1 MKIISVF
8 DKKFIQRL
16 KIIFHR
22 LYSKIFSNF
31 AFIYKLNFMCGTC
44 GCNNHEHPH
53 DHEHEGHHHHHHDES
68 RVIALEQDILQRNNL
83 LAERN
88 RGYFEAKN
96 ILCLNLVSSPGSGKT
111 TLLEETI
118 RRLKE
123 KKAIYVIEGDQ
134 QTSNDADRIAAL
146 GVPVFQVNTGTGC
159 HLEASMINHALKHLN
174 PSDNSILF
182 IENVGNLVCPAMFDL
197 GEAKKVVIVST
208 TEGDDK
214 PLKYPHMFQEAN
226 VCIINKIDLSP
237 YLNTNV
243 KALRENCLKV
253 NHHLQIFEVSALKN
267 TGMENWFEWLI
278 DKKLS

>member
-1 MKIISVF
+1 
-8 DKKFIQRL
+8 
-16 KIIFHR
+16 
-22 LYSKIFSNF
+22 
-31 AFIYKLNFMCGTC
+31 MCGTC
-44 GCNNHEHPH
+44 GCNNHEHHH
-53 DHEHEGHHHHHHDES
+53 DHEHEGHHHHHHEES
-68 RVIALEQDILQRNNL
+68 QVIVMEQDILQRNNL

-96 ILCLNLVSSPGSGKT
+96 IFCLNLMSSPGSGKT

-118 RRLKE
+118 KRLKGE
-123 KKAIYVIEGDQ
+123 KAIYVIEGDQ

-174 PSDNSILF
+174 PTDHSILF
-182 IENVGNLVCPAMFDL
+182 IENVGNLVCPALFDL

-214 PLKYPHMFQEAN
+214 PLKYPQMFQAAN
-226 VCIINKIDLSP
+226 ICIINKIDLSP
-237 YLNTNV
+237 YLNTDVNT
-243 KALRENCLKV
+243 LHENCLKV

-267 TGMENWFEWLI
+267 TGMDAWCERLI
-278 DKKLS
+278 TN